1 MFRIFKSKITPGEK
15 TPSNIPKSFLE
26 TMSQQLETIN
36 YIDSSLYKKY
46 DVKRGLRNSNGTGVL
61 VGLTN
66 IGAVEGYKI
75 DENKNKVPVKG
86 KLYYRGYEIQD
97 LVKSYIAEDR
107 FGFEEVTY
115 LLIFGELPTKSQLN
129 SFKEYISKKRELPPD
144 FARDMILTTPRQ
156 EAL

>member
-1 MFRIFKSKITPGEK
+1 
-15 TPSNIPKSFLE
+15 
-26 TMSQQLETIN
+26 MSQQLETIN
-36 YIDSSLYKKY
+36 YIDSSSTK
-46 DVKRGLRNSNGTGVL
+46 VRCKRGLRNSNGTGVL

-75 DENKNKVPVKG
+75 DENKNKVPIKG

-129 SFKEYISKKRELPPD
+129 PASKNTFQKRELPPD
-144 FARDMILTTPRQ
+144 LPEI
-156 EAL
+156 

>member
-75 DENKNKVPVKG
+75 DENN
-86 KLYYRGYEIQD
+86 
-97 LVKSYIAEDR
+97 
-107 FGFEEVTY
+107 
-115 LLIFGELPTKSQLN
+115 
-129 SFKEYISKKRELPPD
+129 RE
-144 FARDMILTTPRQ
+144 F
-156 EAL
+156 